1 MYNILIDYGGAT
13 YQVVVAYD
21 SDNATGGMK
30 IVSHQIVE

>member
-21 SDNATGGMK
+21 SATDGMK
-30 IVSHQIVE
+30 IVFH

>member
-1 MYNILIDYGGAT
+1 MYNILLDYGGAT

-21 SDNATGGMK
+21 SATDGMK